1 MTVETTELSLP
12 SRIDTIATAAAAVA
26 EFVGRSGISDDAAF
40 GIDMAVREAVTN
52 AVLHG
57 NRQDEEK
64 TVDIILKSSPDAVEI
79 SVHDQGP
86 GFQPGRSPRSNSP
99 REHLKSLRPW
109 HLFHAQFYGRS
120 RLVDQ
125 TRRWYN
131 GAHAQATLIR
141 NCIKEISEMAEL
153 NINERQ
159 AGDVTVL
166 DMSGK
171 ITIGEGSVALR
182 TAIRR
187 LLEEGKKRIL
197 LNLAGVGY
205 IDSSGIGELVS
216 SYTAINKEG
225 GQLKL
230 LNLTQKLQDLLTI
243 TKLLTVFDVYEN
255 EAEALNSF
263 K

>member
-1 MTVETTELSLP
+1 
-12 SRIDTIATAAAAVA
+12 
-26 EFVGRSGISDDAAF
+26 
-40 GIDMAVREAVTN
+40 
-52 AVLHG
+52 
-57 NRQDEEK
+57 
-64 TVDIILKSSPDAVEI
+64 
-79 SVHDQGP
+79 
-86 GFQPGRSPRSNSP
+86 
-99 REHLKSLRPW
+99 
-109 HLFHAQFYGRS
+109 
-120 RLVDQ
+120 
-125 TRRWYN
+125 
-131 GAHAQATLIR
+131 
-141 NCIKEISEMAEL
+141 MAEL

-197 LNLAGVGY
+197 LNLAGVSY
-205 IDSSGIGELVS
+205 VDSSGIGELVS

-230 LNLTQKLQDLLTI
+230 LNLTQKIQDLLTI

>member
-1 MTVETTELSLP
+1 
-12 SRIDTIATAAAAVA
+12 
-26 EFVGRSGISDDAAF
+26 
-40 GIDMAVREAVTN
+40 
-52 AVLHG
+52 
-57 NRQDEEK
+57 
-64 TVDIILKSSPDAVEI
+64 
-79 SVHDQGP
+79 
-86 GFQPGRSPRSNSP
+86 
-99 REHLKSLRPW
+99 
-109 HLFHAQFYGRS
+109 
-120 RLVDQ
+120 
-125 TRRWYN
+125 
-131 GAHAQATLIR
+131 
-141 NCIKEISEMAEL
+141 MAEL

-187 LLEEGKKRIL
+187 VLEEGKRRIL
-197 LNLAGVGY
+197 LNLGGVSY

-216 SYTAINKEG
+216 SYTAINKDE

-230 LNLTQKLQDLLTI
+230 LNLTQKLQDLLAI
-243 TKLLTVFDVYEN
+243 TKLLTVFDVYDN

>member
-1 MTVETTELSLP
+1 
-12 SRIDTIATAAAAVA
+12 
-26 EFVGRSGISDDAAF
+26 
-40 GIDMAVREAVTN
+40 
-52 AVLHG
+52 
-57 NRQDEEK
+57 
-64 TVDIILKSSPDAVEI
+64 
-79 SVHDQGP
+79 
-86 GFQPGRSPRSNSP
+86 
-99 REHLKSLRPW
+99 
-109 HLFHAQFYGRS
+109 
-120 RLVDQ
+120 
-125 TRRWYN
+125 
-131 GAHAQATLIR
+131 
-141 NCIKEISEMAEL
+141 MAEL

-230 LNLTQKLQDLLTI
+230 LNLTQKIQDLLTI
-243 TKLLTVFDVYEN
+243 TKLLTVFDVYDN
-255 EAEALNSF
+255 ETEALNSY